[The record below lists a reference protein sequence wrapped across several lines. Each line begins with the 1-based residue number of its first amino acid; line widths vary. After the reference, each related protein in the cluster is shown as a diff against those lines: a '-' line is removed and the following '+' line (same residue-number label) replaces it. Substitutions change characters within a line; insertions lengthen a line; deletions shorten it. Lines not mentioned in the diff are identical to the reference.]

1 MQNKDKGCLKVLICA
16 STANELSGI
25 KGLDTKSLIVGKIF
39 TYNDLIYIALIGVGY
54 FSSVYYFTKIALLH
68 EYCLVFAVGISGDY
82 RLTQPIPQLYVV
94 ESACFADSGF
104 EDKQGNFKPLVGS
117 NFIGNNSFPFDN
129 GVINNGLAKVFAQE
143 YGLETCRANTVNRT
157 RTEKKLT
164 EELLRQFPAEIET
177 MESAAIQYV
186 AKLERVP
193 VIEIRATSNHVTP
206 KYIESWHIGE
216 AIALLCDF
224 LNINIC
230 SAGIENFKKLFTEIE
245 QNYY

>member
-25 KGLDTKSLIVGKIF
+25 KGLDTKSLITGKIF
-39 TYNDLIYIALIGVGY
+39 TYNDFTDIMIIGVGY

-104 EDKQGNFKPLVGS
+104 EDEQGNFKPLVGS
-117 NFIGNNSFPFDN
+117 DFIGNNSFPFNN
-129 GVINNGLAKVFAQE
+129 GVINNWLSRAFALN

-164 EELLRQFPAEIET
+164 EELLRKFPAEIET

-186 AKLERVP
+186 AKLERIP
-193 VIEIRATSNHVTP
+193 LMEIRATSNHVTP
-206 KYIESWHIGE
+206 KNIESWHIGE
-216 AIALLCDF
+216 AIGLLGDF
-224 LNINIC
+224 LNLNIC
-230 SAGIENFKKLFTEIE
+230 NADIGNLKRII
-245 QNYY
+245 YGY